1 MCSHRDVVGGRAR
14 HFGSSVASAI
24 AAVRQSVMQ
33 AGKRRGRY
41 PGTEDHGVKSN
52 TRPAEYCS
60 DGCWPLR

>member
-1 MCSHRDVVGGRAR
+1 MCCNRVLVGGRAR

-24 AAVRQSVMQ
+24 AAARQSVMQ

-41 PGTEDHGVKSN
+41 PGMEDDGVKSK

-60 DGCWPLR
+60 DGCWLLR